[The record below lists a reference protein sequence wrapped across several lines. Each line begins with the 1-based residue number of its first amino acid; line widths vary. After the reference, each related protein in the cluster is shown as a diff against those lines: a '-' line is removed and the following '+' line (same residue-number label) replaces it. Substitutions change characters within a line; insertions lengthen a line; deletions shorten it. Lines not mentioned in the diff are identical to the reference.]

1 MAPRLK
7 FTTWMCQLGGQM
19 CSYHA
24 IYHANTLAV
33 ELSTELREISQCQEE
48 NVFTRAFSL
57 LPISAFTK
65 EKALVGASV
74 QCVSRSP
81 VDCCNC
87 SRHHIYL
94 AELVKGRPDYTYL
107 SIKKLAYSPT
117 LHLTRKKDTIINIV
131 CVFLY
136 DSL

>member
-33 ELSTELREISQCQEE
+33 ELSTELREIPQCQEE
-48 NVFTRAFSL
+48 NVYTRAFSL

-65 EKALVGASV
+65 EKALF
-74 QCVSRSP
+74 SRG
-81 VDCCNC
+81 VRAVCFAK
-87 SRHHIYL
+87 SR
-94 AELVKGRPDYTYL
+94 
-107 SIKKLAYSPT
+107 
-117 LHLTRKKDTIINIV
+117 
-131 CVFLY
+131 
-136 DSL
+136 